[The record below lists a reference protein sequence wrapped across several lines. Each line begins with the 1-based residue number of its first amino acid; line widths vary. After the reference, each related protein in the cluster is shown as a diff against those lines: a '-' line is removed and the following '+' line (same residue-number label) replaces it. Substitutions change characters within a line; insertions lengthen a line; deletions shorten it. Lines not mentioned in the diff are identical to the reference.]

1 MSIKFLK
8 DKNYKLEK
16 IMRYIDKDDKY
27 ELNESYDYVIKEDG
41 FTPIYWLNMWE
52 KEIVSSKKKIYMFVD
67 KKILKG
73 FILLSLLDEED
84 QWDFHKKPYSID
96 FIFVFKKYRRK
107 GIATKLIK
115 QLIKNHQ
122 INSIC
127 DSEEILCTFMKTGD
141 FILRD
146 DKTGYVQSNNNYLNK
161 KYKDH
166 VKEINLTERPPDEDI
181 IF

>member
-16 IMRYIDKDDKY
+16 IMKYIDKDDRN
-27 ELNESYDYVIKEDG
+27 EINESYDDLIKEQA
-41 FTPIYWLNMWE
+41 FTPAYWLNVWE
-52 KEIVSSKKKIYMFVD
+52 NEIISSKKKIYLFVE

-73 FILLSLLDEED
+73 FVLLSLLDEED
-84 QWDFHKKPYSID
+84 QWKFHKKPYSID

-107 GIATKLIK
+107 GIATKLLK
-115 QLIKNHQ
+115 QLIKKHQ

-127 DSEEILCTFMKTGD
+127 DSEEILSAFMKTGD

-146 DKTGYVQSNNNYLNK
+146 NKTGYVQSNNSYLNK
-161 KYKDH
+161 NYKDH
-166 VKEINLTERPPDEDI
+166 VKEINLMDRPPDEDI